1 MSYKL
6 QDRVEARLHPRLRLP
21 AMYTLLR
28 MKRKGEAR
36 YNQTGF
42 IYDISQTGMRF
53 ELDEPMEIGT
63 ELEFRALLPG
73 SNTTTFCAKGTL
85 VRRHDDFE
93 EVGPVR
99 MALHFEKF
107 NSSIDRAKLA
117 EYIESR
123 KPRISTDTQPA
134 ISQAA

>member
-6 QDRVEARLHPRLRLP
+6 QDRIEARLHPRLRLP

-28 MKRKGEAR
+28 VKRKGETR

-53 ELDEPMEIGT
+53 ELDEPMELGT

-99 MALHFEKF
+99 MALHFESFK
-107 NSSIDRAKLA
+107 STIDRARL
-117 EYIESR
+117 EQYIESR
-123 KPRISTDTQPA
+123 TPRIAVDTEER
-134 ISQAA
+134 ISRAA